1 MILRRAPRSSTEP
14 TAPSDCSIGSE
25 SQHLEG
31 GRRSGARLLI
41 AGVIATVGVTGTS
54 GCYNGEWRT
63 GVEVPVNV
71 TARLLPT
78 RTVETWEL
86 SQTTVPYVVQI
97 KGTQTPRCHM
107 ALYGKSRRTDTGQF
121 ERTGGTWWKALA
133 IVTGIAGGFGVG
145 FGAGGYVPQLVD
157 PTYGRPI
164 MYAAGS
170 GLVVGGLVGC
180 FMALSRPTKVRQA
193 FCGLLTGLGGAV
205 LAGSVM
211 STLPSAKV
219 APTAGQMTVP
229 LIDPMLYQQIL
240 LAGAGLS
247 GAAVATGVIAN
258 LWQGTDDRVRV
269 VDVNNASLWDQ
280 QQPEQS
286 CGATKPLMGR
296 TVGVEIV
303 AENAVQGLGSE
314 AQPLKLRVAIGTG
327 ATQPLDLTP
336 VRQALP
342 SCGSLTVR
350 IIPDVVYE
358 RYTEDYTPPVPP
370 DLMHKAAQPVFG
382 HILPAEG
389 LTLPIAEGRQ
399 RQVGKQGIPGVSVE
413 ALARV
418 ERHCRGEADPVPGPK
433 PIPPRRPVPMTP
445 TQPAQPQQPAQP
457 PGPPGPPDATQ
468 PPAPVEP
475 AQPEPVQPVAPRSN
489 EPVLTPGLTL
499 PQRSLDQPAEGDC
512 SMEVLSSRARDCEN
526 QCGKA
531 LSLMPCVMDFRKCA
545 IEARYSD
552 KSERDR
558 ALCELGWEQCLY
570 KAGVSTGSWR
580 RCAEGCV
587 EVNDPPQC
595 KYKPP
600 RLTP

>member
-1 MILRRAPRSSTEP
+1 MISRRAPRSSTEP

-25 SQHLEG
+25 TKHQRG
-31 GRRSGARLLI
+31 AGRAGARLLI
-41 AGVIATVGVTGTS
+41 AGFIAAAGTS

-63 GVEVPVNV
+63 GVEVPVTV

-133 IVTGIAGGFGVG
+133 IISGIAGGFGVG

-193 FCGLLTGLGGAV
+193 FCGLLTGLGGSV
-205 LAGSVM
+205 LAGAVM
-211 STLPSAKV
+211 STLPSTKV
-219 APTAGQMTVP
+219 APTAGQMATP

-269 VDVNNASLWDQ
+269 VEVSNASLWDQ

-286 CGATKPLMGR
+286 CGATRPLMGR

-303 AENAVQGLGSE
+303 AENAAQGLGSE

-358 RYTEDYTPPVPP
+358 RYSEDYTPPVPP
-370 DLMHKAAQPVFG
+370 DLMHKAAQPIFG
-382 HILPAEG
+382 HILPPDG
-389 LTLPIAEGRQ
+389 LTLPISEGRQ
-399 RQVGKQGIPGVSVE
+399 RPTGKAGIPGVSVE

-418 ERHCRGEADPVPGPK
+418 ERHCRGEVDAPPGPK
-433 PIPPRRPVPMTP
+433 PPVPKPLPKPQPVPQNP
-445 TQPAQPQQPAQP
+445 TQPTQTPSQ
-457 PGPPGPPDATQ
+457 PGPEPTQ
-468 PPAPVEP
+468 PNVPVEP
-475 AQPEPVQPVAPRSN
+475 TQPEPTQPVAPRRD

-499 PQRSLDQPAEGDC
+499 PQRATDQPAEGDC
-512 SMEVLSSRARDCEN
+512 SVEVLTSRARDCEH